1 MTYKVTFSAD
11 AERDFE
17 LIFEFLL
24 ERYIDFGEAAASA
37 IDRAEERVQA
47 IRADIEGLAKAPHRG
62 SLHENILPNLR
73 HVTLGRAVV
82 WFDIVEE
89 KSDVRVLAVFFGG
102 QDHFRHMLAR
112 LLE

>member
-1 MTYKVTFSAD
+1 MAYRLTFSSD

-17 LIFEFLL
+17 LVFEFLL
-24 ERYIDFGEAAASA
+24 ESYVDFGETAASA

-47 IRADIEGLAKAPHRG
+47 IRADIEAFANAPYRG
-62 SLHENILPNLR
+62 SLHEDVLPGLR

-82 WFDIVEE
+82 WFDVIED
-89 KSDVRVLAVFFGG
+89 KSNVRILAVFFGG

-112 LLE
+112 LLT